1 MSLGLLKLSSPAGHK
16 VCSIGELVG
25 RSIAHYVDGH
35 AVRKVIT
42 RVQASGRSLSQFRA
56 FTCFVLADC
65 AAGLIEIDFLLLTII
80 YVTSESSSG
89 VAIAN
94 GVDGNAVRKEGVG
107 VQAADSVVEPVTC
120 IHLLCTR
127 RLRRW
132 PCRNQFPPI
141 VHNIC
146 NFRELVFDVSA
157 CLSCTSTR
165 LARVP
170 IFSLAS
176 SPLHFS
182 WPVTGGS
189 LARVPLARL
198 GLWPLHVLCH
208 RWAR

>member
-1 MSLGLLKLSSPAGHK
+1 MLVLTDRVIGL
-16 VCSIGELVG
+16 VEM
-25 RSIAHYVDGH
+25 
-35 AVRKVIT
+35 
-42 RVQASGRSLSQFRA
+42 
-56 FTCFVLADC
+56 
-65 AAGLIEIDFLLLTII
+65 EFLLLTII
-80 YVTSESSSG
+80 SVTRHHKPSGRLDHWGDLSSG
-89 VAIAN
+89 IAIAN
-94 GVDGNAVRKEGVG
+94 GVDGNAVRKEGIG
-107 VQAADSVVEPVTC
+107 VQASDSVVEPVTC

-132 PCRNQFPPI
+132 PCWNQFPPV

-157 CLSCTSTR
+157 RLSCASTR

-208 RWAR
+208 RWAC